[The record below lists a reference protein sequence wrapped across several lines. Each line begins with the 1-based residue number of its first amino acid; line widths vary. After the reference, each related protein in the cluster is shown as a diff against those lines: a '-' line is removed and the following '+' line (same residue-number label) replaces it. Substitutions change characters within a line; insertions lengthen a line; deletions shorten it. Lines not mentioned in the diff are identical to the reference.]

1 MVKKSIRKI
10 VHDFCKVMLEDGI
23 DFDRII
29 LYGSYA
35 DGKWREDSDIDVAV
49 VSKSFGKDRVDEGM
63 QLFRLAGA
71 IDPRLEPIPISLDSY
86 EHDTWIPLIH
96 EIKSNGVEIS
106 FAKSSFKSN

>member
-35 DGKWREDSDIDVAV
+35 GSKWREDSDIDVAV
-49 VSKSFGKDRVDEGM
+49 VSKSFGKDRVNERM

-71 IDPRLEPIPISLDSY
+71 VDPRLEPISISLDSY
-86 EHDTWIPLIH
+86 EHDTWIPLIY
-96 EIKSNGVEIS
+96 EIKLHGVEIP
-106 FAKSSFKSN
+106 FPKSSVQSS

>member
-29 LYGSYA
+29 LYGSYVG
-35 DGKWREDSDIDVAV
+35 GKCREDSDIDVAV
-49 VSKSFGKDRVDEGM
+49 VSRNFGKDRVNEGM

-71 IDPRLEPIPISLDSY
+71 VDPRLEPVPISLDSY
-86 EHDTWIPLIH
+86 EHDTWIPLIY
-96 EIKSNGVEIS
+96 EIKLNGVEIS
-106 FAKSSFKSN
+106 FAGSSA